1 MYLLIIFLELPNIGG
16 LIEKVNNAGTLLT
29 QYNTLRSRQND
40 EFFEAV
46 YPNHLRDLGPIFEI
60 NQTKEIEVLANKFRV
75 LTTSF
80 NKELKSTN
88 LQQNTLGAAP
98 SSGQLFQVNNNT
110 MQSSN
115 ANGGGSPTRKQ
126 G

>member
-1 MYLLIIFLELPNIGG
+1 MANI
-16 LIEKVNNAGTLLT
+16 LTVVEKVNNAGTLLT

-60 NQTKEIEVLANKFRV
+60 NQIKEIEVLANKFRV

-88 LQQNTLGAAP
+88 L
-98 SSGQLFQVNNNT
+98 
-110 MQSSN
+110 
-115 ANGGGSPTRKQ
+115 
-126 G
+126 

>member
-1 MYLLIIFLELPNIGG
+1 MANI
-16 LIEKVNNAGTLLT
+16 LTVVEKVNNAGTLLT

-88 LQQNTLGAAP
+88 L
-98 SSGQLFQVNNNT
+98 
-110 MQSSN
+110 
-115 ANGGGSPTRKQ
+115 
-126 G
+126 